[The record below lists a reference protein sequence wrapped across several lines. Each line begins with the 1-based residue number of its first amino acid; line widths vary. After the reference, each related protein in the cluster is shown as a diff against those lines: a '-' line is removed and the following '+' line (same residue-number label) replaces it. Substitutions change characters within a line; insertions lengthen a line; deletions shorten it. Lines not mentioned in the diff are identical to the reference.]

1 MDIEKLTLT
10 IINDLKFQNLEMNL
24 KLEKILYKSFN
35 IKDNKKKINLYYKL
49 LKDLDE

>member
-1 MDIEKLTLT
+1 MNIDELYIT
-10 IINDLKFQNLEMNL
+10 IFNDLKFKNIELNL
-24 KLEKILYKSFN
+24 KLEKRLYKSFD

>member
-10 IINDLKFQNLEMNL
+10 IINDLKFKNLEMNL
-24 KLEKILYKSFN
+24 KLEKRLYKSFD